1 MKKIIIKSVILSLG
15 IITILGCSKD
25 DSEEIINETRFDK
38 SKYIE
43 LKFHKLAIKLQY
55 LYVSGKTKT
64 TPIWFDINGD
74 GKLDK
79 ENELNKY
86 SIDLN
91 KLQNNTLRIYGEVK
105 RLDCPY
111 NDNDGGGANRNLI
124 SLNISKQPKLEV
136 LVCSESL
143 LKELDVS
150 KNTNLKHLDIIGT
163 AISNIDLSKN
173 VNLISF
179 RSIFNKSIKKLDFSH
194 NIKLKKIDL
203 EGSNISKIDLS
214 KNVNLEELNCKRCM
228 DLTQLNTQNNVNL
241 EKIDISF
248 TKIPSIDLSKNIN
261 LKDLY
266 FVANRNVKEFNITQ
280 NVNLE
285 SFTFRENNI
294 EHIDISNNPKLK
306 VSKIID
312 DDFKYYEKSIKCIK
326 VSQKQMTDYKEYMD
340 YIGEEVDKRVK
351 LDCN

>member
-1 MKKIIIKSVILSLG
+1 MKKIIIKSVILSLV

-25 DSEEIINETRFDK
+25 DSEDIINETRFDK

-43 LKFHKLAIKLQY
+43 LRFHKLAENLSD
-55 LYVSGKTKT
+55 LYVRGETKT

-79 ENELNKY
+79 ENELNKN

-91 KLQNNTLRIYGEVK
+91 KLQNNTLRIYGDIK
-105 RLDCPY
+105 GFLCS
-111 NDNDGGGANRNLI
+111 NGDGDYRNLI

-136 LVCSESL
+136 LVCYESL

-150 KNTNLKHLDIIGT
+150 KNINLKHLDITST
-163 AISNIDLSKN
+163 AISKIDLSKN

-179 RSIFNKSIKKLDFSH
+179 RSVLNKSIKKLDFSH
-194 NIKLKKIDL
+194 NIKLEELDL
-203 EGSNISKIDLS
+203 KESGILKLDLS
-214 KNVNLEELNCKRCM
+214 KNINLKDLNCRRCF
-228 DLTQLNTQNNVNL
+228 DLIQLNIKNNVNL
-241 EKIDISF
+241 EKLYISV

-261 LKDLY
+261 LKDLI
-266 FVANRNVKEFNITQ
+266 FIANKNVKEFNITK
-280 NVNLE
+280 NINLE
-285 SFTFRENNI
+285 SLTFRENNI

-312 DDFKYYEKSIKCIK
+312 DNFKYYEKSIKCIK
-326 VSQKQMTDYKEYMD
+326 VSQKQMTDYKEYME